1 MKSLVDYHVHL
12 DLYKDHEWAAQ
23 HCATQNIQVLA
34 VTTTPVAWQ
43 RNCDVAKGFP
53 GIRIGLGIHPQL
65 AAEREADIEL
75 FEMLAGRT
83 RFIGEVGLD
92 AGPRHYRTL
101 DIQKRVFLRVLKA
114 AAKSGPKVVSLH
126 SVRTAGQILDTIQQ
140 HCSHAD
146 LRFVMHWFSGSK
158 AEAERAIKAGCY
170 FSINRAMLNSP
181 NGARLA
187 AGLPTDRILTETD
200 GPFTQGEDG
209 KPTEPGNVQP
219 VLRGLARLRAVP
231 ESGLRNQ
238 IADNLLRLEDGLT

>member
-1 MKSLVDYHVHL
+1 MSPFVDYHVHL
-12 DLYKDHEWAAQ
+12 DLYRDHELVAQ
-23 HCATQNIQVLA
+23 HCAAQSIEVLA

-75 FEMLAGRT
+75 FEDLVGQT

-101 DIQKRVFLRVLKA
+101 DAQKRVFQRVLKA
-114 AAKSGPKVVSLH
+114 SAKSGPKIVSLH
-126 SVRTAGQILDTIQQ
+126 SVRTAGQILDTIDQ

-158 AEAERAIKAGCY
+158 AEAERAVRAGCY
-170 FSINRAMLNSP
+170 FSINSAMLASQ

-200 GPFTQGEDG
+200 GPFTQGQDG
-209 KPTEPGNVQP
+209 EPTEPGDVQP
-219 VLRGLARLRAVP
+219 TLRNLARLRAVT
-231 ESGLRNQ
+231 EDSLRNQ
-238 IADNLLRLEDGLT
+238 IAENLFRLEDGLM

>member
-1 MKSLVDYHVHL
+1 MIPLVDYHVHL

-23 HCATQNIQVLA
+23 HCATQSIQVLA

-43 RNCDVAKGFP
+43 RNCDVAKSFS

-75 FEMLAGRT
+75 FENLVGQT

-101 DIQKRVFLRVLKA
+101 DAQKRVFLRVLKA

-126 SVRTAGQILDTIQQ
+126 SVRTAGRILDIIEQY
-140 HCSHAD
+140 CSQAD

-158 AEAERAIKAGCY
+158 AEAERAVKGGCY
-170 FSINRAMLNSP
+170 FSINSAMLASP

-187 AGLPTDRILTETD
+187 AGLPADRILTETD
-200 GPFTQGEDG
+200 GPFTQGQDG
-209 KPTEPGNVQP
+209 EPTEPGNVQP
-219 VLRGLARLRAVP
+219 ALRNLARLRTVP
-231 ESGLRNQ
+231 ENVLRNQ
-238 IADNLLRLEDGLT
+238 IAENLFRLEDGLV